1 MISRILSTVFCI
13 FTCILTILCYR
24 VEAGNLGFGMHGGYG
39 VIKFK
44 EKETSSGDNFELH
57 SEQKV
62 FLFGGSGE
70 YTFRTYQN
78 LYAGVTTDWAFGLK
92 DVETLE
98 QNKVEVQTN
107 DVRFFGQ
114 FYDLRFGY
122 KNNLRDFYYRFYVSG
137 GWDGLRFERDN
148 YVWQGSRIQKST
160 AEDISLWRTG
170 AGIGLGYKIGK
181 WALDGRAAY
190 SFYPDGKT
198 EDSSYPQVTFDTY
211 GTCFDAGFGAAYSIT
226 GKASLY
232 AGMSYTLQSL
242 KGSTTD
248 SDIFWKTRLEII
260 VGMVN
265 LTYAF

>member
-1 MISRILSTVFCI
+1 MNTRVLLVLLLMSACQLILFDCKS
-13 FTCILTILCYR
+13 Y
-24 VEAGNLGFGMHGGYG
+24 AGNFGAGVHSGYG
-39 VIKFK
+39 ILKFK
-44 EKETSSGDNFELH
+44 ERETSSGDNFELK

-62 FLFGGSGE
+62 ILFGGSGE
-70 YTFRTYQN
+70 YSFPKPDN
-78 LYAGVTTDWAFGLK
+78 LYIGVITDWAFGLK

-107 DVRFFGQ
+107 DMRFFGQ

-122 KNNLRDFYYRFYVSG
+122 KDNLRNFYYRVYISG
-137 GWDGLRFERDN
+137 GWDGLRFKRDN

-160 AEDISLWRTG
+160 TEDISLWRTG
-170 AGIGLGYKIGK
+170 AGTGFGYRIGE
-181 WALDGRAAY
+181 WSLDSRVAY

-211 GTCFDAGFGAAYSIT
+211 GTCLDAGFGAAYSVT
-226 GKASLY
+226 ERASFY
-232 AGMSYTLQSL
+232 AGMSYTLQNL

-248 SDIFWKTRLEII
+248 SDIFWKSKLEII